1 LRISQWL
8 HEDPVS
14 FDKIRREFKIK
25 INKDTFN
32 LLVSKLRANH
42 PEYFKD
48 ALGLH
53 VRIDFKGYDCP
64 VKAIIP
70 YNNSPMDFYKWWCLN
85 QGLINMSL
93 SEKIRLFDKVLMEDP
108 KLLKREHRRM
118 INK

>member
-1 LRISQWL
+1 MRISQWL

-14 FDKIRREFKIK
+14 FDKIRREYKIK

-48 ALGLH
+48 TLGLNMR
-53 VRIDFKGYDCP
+53 VNFKGYDCP

-70 YNNSPMDFYKWWCLN
+70 YNNNPIDFYKWWCLN
-85 QGLINMSL
+85 QDLINMSL

-108 KLLKREHRRM
+108 KLLKREHRRV